1 MTKQSDN
8 QEEIGVLLMTT
19 IALLD
24 VAKGKLHPMVDSVGV
39 LSVTVD
45 EIKGHLTSPISDPKR
60 ALVRVQQK
68 ALDDLRKASAMLREV
83 SDGIDSL
90 VEGIEQEMA
99 KQDEEEKP

>member
-1 MTKQSDN
+1 MTKKSDN

-45 EIKGHLTSPISDPKR
+45 EIKGHLPSTVSNPKKS
-60 ALVRVQQK
+60 LVRIQAK
-68 ALDDLRKASAMLREV
+68 ALDDLRRASAMLRDV

-90 VEGIEQEMA
+90 VEGIEQEMNG
-99 KQDEEEKP
+99 EGG

>member
-1 MTKQSDN
+1 MTKKSDN

-45 EIKGHLTSPISDPKR
+45 EIKGHLPSTVSNPKKS
-60 ALVRVQQK
+60 LVRIQTK
-68 ALDDLRKASAMLREV
+68 ALDDLRRASAMLRDV

-90 VEGIEQEMA
+90 VEGIEQEMNG
-99 KQDEEEKP
+99 EGG